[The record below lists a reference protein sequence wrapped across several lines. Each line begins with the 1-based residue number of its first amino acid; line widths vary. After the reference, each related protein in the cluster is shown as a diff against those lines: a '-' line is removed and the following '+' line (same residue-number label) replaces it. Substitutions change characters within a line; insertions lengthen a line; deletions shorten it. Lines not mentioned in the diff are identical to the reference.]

1 MLLNPKPIVKFDPS
15 NKEHRQVMRGYIRT
29 GRMDASYKFLHDS
42 AYISIADQCK
52 SELAAWYLQ
61 REFDKKV
68 AA

>member
-1 MLLNPKPIVKFDPS
+1 
-15 NKEHRQVMRGYIRT
+15 MRGYIRT